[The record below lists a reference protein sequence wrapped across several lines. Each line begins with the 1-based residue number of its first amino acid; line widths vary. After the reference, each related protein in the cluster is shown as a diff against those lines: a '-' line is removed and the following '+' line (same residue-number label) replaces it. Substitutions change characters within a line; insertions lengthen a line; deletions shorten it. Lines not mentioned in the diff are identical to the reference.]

1 MPDLAVLLLTIVT
14 IISVGL
20 TGGVFFIFS
29 VTVMRALG
37 RIPAPSAIAAMQEI
51 NIVIVRSL
59 FLAAFF
65 GAALTSLILAVY
77 AIADWQQ
84 RPGAPWLLAGAIIYL
99 VGSILLTML
108 RNVPLNNEL
117 AAVAPASPEGEA
129 VWTRYLAEWTMWNH
143 IRTIACIVA
152 TACFT
157 MALADKL

>member
-1 MPDLAVLLLTIVT
+1 MPDLAILLLTIVT

-20 TGGVFFIFS
+20 IGGVFFIFS

-65 GAALTSLILAVY
+65 GATLTSLILAAY
-77 AIADWQQ
+77 AIAAWQ

-99 VGSILLTML
+99 VGSVLLTML

-117 AAVAPASPEGEA
+117 AAVAPTSPEGDA

-143 IRTIACIVA
+143 IRTVACIVA

>member
-1 MPDLAVLLLTIVT
+1 MSDLAVLLLTIVT

-20 TGGVFFIFS
+20 IGGVFFIFS

-37 RIPAPSAIAAMQEI
+37 RIPAPSAITAMQEI
-51 NIVIVRSL
+51 NVVIVRSL

-65 GAALTSLILAVY
+65 GAALMSLILAVY
-77 AIADWQQ
+77 AMADWQ
-84 RPGAPWLLAGAIIYL
+84 RPGAPWLLAGAVIYL
-99 VGSILLTML
+99 VGSVLLTMI